1 MKVTLNT
8 FTQEN
13 LNYSWLGESTLF
25 CSRHWD
31 GEDYLVRFYTFL
43 AVLYVVISL
52 RATLENLVILVALQ
66 KDASLRPT
74 SKILLRNLTITD
86 LCAGLISQPLAMTI
100 FLSLI
105 TENWTLCRKA
115 KNSAYIVTTVFFGVS
130 LATLTSIAVERLLAL
145 FLGIRYGQVEIVRR
159 TLTVVLFI

>member
-1 MKVTLNT
+1 MK
-8 FTQEN
+8 
-13 LNYSWLGESTLF
+13 
-25 CSRHWD
+25 
-31 GEDYLVRFYTFL
+31 
-43 AVLYVVISL
+43 
-52 RATLENLVILVALQ
+52 NLVILVALQ

-74 SKILLRNLTITD
+74 WKILLRNLTITD

-145 FLGIRYGQVEIVRR
+145 FLGIRYGLLALEYDIIPPFKRSIDDIRADDFNAFLLQNILHHSTSINASAE
-159 TLTVVLFI
+159 

>member
-1 MKVTLNT
+1 MK
-8 FTQEN
+8 
-13 LNYSWLGESTLF
+13 
-25 CSRHWD
+25 
-31 GEDYLVRFYTFL
+31 
-43 AVLYVVISL
+43 
-52 RATLENLVILVALQ
+52 NLVILVALQ

-105 TENWTLCRKA
+105 TENWTRCRKA

>member
-1 MKVTLNT
+1 MNCIAPRNSEVWDSIYCSDFCCCPTLVGKHMQWRSSQLEMK
-8 FTQEN
+8 
-13 LNYSWLGESTLF
+13 
-25 CSRHWD
+25 
-31 GEDYLVRFYTFL
+31 
-43 AVLYVVISL
+43 
-52 RATLENLVILVALQ
+52 NLVILVALQ